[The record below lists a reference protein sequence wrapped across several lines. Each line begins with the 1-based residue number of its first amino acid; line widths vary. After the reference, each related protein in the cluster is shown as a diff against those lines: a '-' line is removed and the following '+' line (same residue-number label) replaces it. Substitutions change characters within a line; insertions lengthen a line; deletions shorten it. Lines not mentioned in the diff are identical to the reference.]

1 MFAGAWR
8 RLLGA
13 AAGICCALAAAQAAA
28 QAPDLVVEEVT
39 VSDRTL
45 NTGQAFT
52 LSARVFNAGDGAAAA
67 TTLRYYRSTDMTIDS
82 MDMPVGM
89 NAVGQLAAMGRSPGM
104 DIELSA
110 PASAGTYYYGACVD
124 DVTGETDT
132 TNNCS
137 AGLRVGVSVPDL
149 AVEGVVVSD
158 RTLNTG
164 QSFNLRAAVV
174 NRGNA
179 DAAGTTLTYYY
190 SADTTIDTT
199 TDTEVD
205 TDRVREIRW
214 SAAFDEEDLTS
225 REDIQATAPTMAGD
239 YYYYACVDAMDNPD
253 DPYMANDCSAS
264 TAADAERVL
273 VGDVP
278 DLSVEGPSV
287 SVTDGLV
294 GPGQTFNFRVGVV
307 NRGNGDSPATTLR
320 YYRSDNSTLVRMG
333 ANADQVVGT
342 DAVEALDASDW
353 PMPVPPLDE
362 SSRSREDI
370 DLTAPETAGD
380 YYYFACVDDVSGE
393 TATGNNCTMPG
404 LQIEVRGTPD
414 LQIESP
420 AVSSNA
426 LVLGQA
432 FTLSARVFN
441 AGDGA
446 AAATT
451 LRYYRSANMTIDG
464 TDVQVGTDA
473 VGQLAAMGR
482 SPGMDIEL
490 NAPASAG
497 IYYYGVCVDAV
508 AGETDRDDNC
518 SAGQRVEVSAPP
530 DLEVAA
536 LVVSDITLNGGQ
548 SFNLST
554 AVMNNGPGDAPAT
567 VLRYYRAATAA
578 IDRTVDVAV
587 GTDGVRPIP
596 WSADSD
602 AEDLTSRENIRLT
615 APMAAGDYY
624 YYACVDDVDG
634 DSDANND
641 CSEAVRLLVGDVP
654 DLAVEAASVS
664 NAAPGPG
671 QAFNFRVAVVNRGD
685 GDSAATT
692 LRYYLSD
699 DNTLELTG
707 MDPDELVGMDAVEAL
722 DASDWPAP
730 EPPLGASSRSRE
742 DIDLDAPETAGAY
755 YLFACVDDVPD
766 ETATDNNCTAS
777 LQVEVRGAPDLQI
790 ELPSVS
796 NDDLSVGQAF
806 TLGATVFNA
815 GDGAAA
821 ATTLRYYR
829 STDARISP
837 DVDVL
842 VGTDRVR
849 ALATV
854 HTTPR
859 NPSAESRQ
867 QIALNAPAS
876 AGTYYY
882 GVCVD
887 AAVGETDTDNNCS
900 AGLRVE
906 VSAPPDLEV
915 AALAVSDITLNGGQ
929 SFNLS
934 TAVMNNGPGD
944 APATVLR
951 YYRAATAAIDRT
963 VDVAVGT
970 DGVRPIPWS
979 ADSDAEDLTSRENIR
994 LTAPMAAGDYYYYA
1008 CVDDVDGD
1016 SDANNDCSEA
1026 VRLLVGDVPDLA
1038 VEAAS
1043 VSNAAPG
1050 PGQAFNFRV
1059 AVVNRGDGD
1068 SAATTLRYYRSDD
1081 AAIDQTVDAEVGSDA
1096 VEALDASAWP
1106 APRPPLSA
1114 SSRSPEDIDLTAPR
1128 TAGAYYYF
1136 ACVDALTAETDTMN
1150 NCTDGLRVEVGEAPN
1165 LQVESVSISEA
1176 TLRARQAFT
1185 LSATVRN
1192 AGSSAAAATTLR
1204 YYRSAEVNNVDGN
1217 YVQVGTDELG
1227 GLAPA
1232 ARSRQD
1238 LELRAP
1244 AVVGAH
1250 YYRVCVDLVP
1260 RETDRDDNCL
1270 VEDVEVTAPDLR
1282 VVGTA
1287 ASDVTLNTGQSFNL
1301 RAAVVNGGRHDA
1313 AATTLRYYQSTDA
1326 GIDRGDVSV
1335 GRDSVRELR
1344 WSQAANAEDLTSR
1357 EDIQLRAP
1365 AAAGIYHYYACVD
1378 AVEGELDIANNCSGL
1393 LPDDPDDPNSPDNP
1407 RDVQPELGVRVVVG
1421 NDPNLA
1427 AEGPSASASVVGPG
1441 QTFSFRVGVVNRGD
1455 GDSPATSLRYYRSRD
1470 RNVSSAD
1477 TQVGTDEVPVLRASF
1492 PPSAWPDLVHPS
1504 SQTRQ
1509 DIELTA
1515 PTTAG
1520 IHYYG
1525 ACVATVP
1532 READISDDC
1541 SVGVR
1546 VEVKGTPDLRIERF
1560 SVDDNRLLRRQ
1571 SFNLTARVV
1580 NFGGGGSA
1588 ATSLRYYRSEDAVI
1602 SATDLPVGTGR
1613 VPQLEFT
1620 PVTPRNPAAQ
1630 AEVQLQAAAP
1640 EELGVYYYGACV
1652 EPPPS
1657 ESRTGNNCSP
1667 SVRVVVSSGPDLV
1680 VENLRLEGAAANAG
1694 KLFLG
1699 QPFRLTASVGNE
1711 GDGDFSRSILRFY
1724 RSTDAEVTAAD
1735 VEVGSVNATP
1745 SAATGLGIS
1754 LEAALPTGVRYYGAC
1769 VDAVPNEVDAD
1780 NNCAAAGVRVE
1791 VVRGPDLVVE
1801 APAVDD
1807 DSLAP
1812 GQSFILQ
1819 ASVINDGDIPAAQTT
1834 VRYYRSAD
1842 NRISTRDAPVGTDPV
1857 PALNIVARGI
1867 PWSASRSRQGV
1878 HLRASLTEGAYH
1890 YGACVDFV
1898 GRESNANNNCSGA
1911 VRVTVSR
1918 NNRAGDPDLAL
1929 DASVSKS
1936 QLAPG
1941 GAFSLRIQVRNQG
1954 DEASEPTQLRYY
1966 RSTNAAISG
1975 EGDDLALG
1983 ADLVEGIPKSSGDA
1997 AGQALH
2003 SRPAIAPNAPGA
2015 YYYGACIDP
2024 VAGESDV
2031 RNNCSQGVRVTVGD
2045 VADEAED
2052 EDENLEE
2059 GMDEAAEA
2067 PPDFWRGWRSVLL
2080 RPPQDAS

>member
-28 QAPDLVVEEVT
+28 QAPNLAVEEVA

-45 NTGQAFT
+45 N
-52 LSARVFNAGDGAAAA
+52 
-67 TTLRYYRSTDMTIDS
+67 
-82 MDMPVGM
+82 P
-89 NAVGQLAAMGRSPGM
+89 
-104 DIELSA
+104 
-110 PASAGTYYYGACVD
+110 
-124 DVTGETDT
+124 
-132 TNNCS
+132 
-137 AGLRVGVSVPDL
+137 
-149 AVEGVVVSD
+149 
-158 RTLNTG
+158 
-164 QSFNLRAAVV
+164 
-174 NRGNA
+174 
-179 DAAGTTLTYYY
+179 
-190 SADTTIDTT
+190 
-199 TDTEVD
+199 
-205 TDRVREIRW
+205 
-214 SAAFDEEDLTS
+214 
-225 REDIQATAPTMAGD
+225 
-239 YYYYACVDAMDNPD
+239 
-253 DPYMANDCSAS
+253 
-264 TAADAERVL
+264 
-273 VGDVP
+273 
-278 DLSVEGPSV
+278 
-287 SVTDGLV
+287 
-294 GPGQTFNFRVGVV
+294 
-307 NRGNGDSPATTLR
+307 
-320 YYRSDNSTLVRMG
+320 
-333 ANADQVVGT
+333 
-342 DAVEALDASDW
+342 
-353 PMPVPPLDE
+353 
-362 SSRSREDI
+362 
-370 DLTAPETAGD
+370 
-380 YYYFACVDDVSGE
+380 
-393 TATGNNCTMPG
+393 
-404 LQIEVRGTPD
+404 
-414 LQIESP
+414 
-420 AVSSNA
+420 
-426 LVLGQA
+426 GQA

-451 LRYYRSANMTIDG
+451 LRYYRSADMTIDSM
-464 TDVQVGTDA
+464 DMQVGMDA

-497 IYYYGVCVDAV
+497 TYYYGACVDAV
-508 AGETDRDDNC
+508 TGETDTNNNC
-518 SAGQRVEVSAPP
+518 SAGLRVGVSVP
-530 DLEVAA
+530 DLAVVGVA
-536 LVVSDITLNGGQ
+536 VSDRTLNTGQ
-548 SFNLST
+548 SFNLRA
-554 AVMNNGPGDAPAT
+554 AVVNRGNGDAAGT
-567 VLRYYRAATAA
+567 TLTYYYSADTT
-578 IDRTVDVAV
+578 IDTTGDMQV
-587 GTDGVRPIP
+587 GTDSVREIR
-596 WSADSD
+596 WSEAFDE
-602 AEDLTSRENIRLT
+602 EDLTSREDIQLA
-615 APMAAGDYY
+615 APMTAGDYY
-624 YYACVDDVDG
+624 YYACVPNGVSG
-634 DSDANND
+634 DPNMAND
-641 CSEAVRLLVGDVP
+641 CSASASTEAVRVLVGDVP
-654 DLAVEAASVS
+654 DLSVEGPSVS
-664 NAAPGPG
+664 DSILGPG
-671 QAFNFRVAVVNRGD
+671 QTFNFRVGVVNRGN
-685 GDSAATT
+685 GDSPATS
-692 LRYYLSD
+692 LRYYRSD
-699 DNTLELTG
+699 DAAI
-707 MDPDELVGMDAVEAL
+707 DPTVDAEVGTDAVEAL
-722 DASDWPAP
+722 DASAWPMP
-730 EPPLGASSRSRE
+730 VPPRLDESARARE
-742 DIDLDAPETAGAY
+742 DIDLTAPETAGVY
-755 YLFACVDDVPD
+755 HYFACVDDVRG
-766 ETATDNNCTAS
+766 ETATGNNCTAPG
-777 LQVEVRGAPDLQI
+777 LEIEVRGAPDLQI

-796 NDDLSVGQAF
+796 DDDLSVGQAF

-837 DVDVL
+837 DVDVQ
-842 VGTDRVR
+842 VGTDQVR
-849 ALATV
+849 ALATIY
-854 HTTPR
+854 TTPR
-859 NPSAESRQ
+859 NPSAESREE
-867 QIALNAPAS
+867 IALNAPAS

-887 AAVGETDTDNNCS
+887 AAVGETDTNNNCS

-915 AALAVSDITLNGGQ
+915 AAFAVSDRTLNTGQ

-944 APATVLR
+944 APATTLR
-951 YYRAATAAIDRT
+951 YHRAATAAIDRT
-963 VDVAVGT
+963 VDDEEGT

-994 LTAPMAAGDYYYYA
+994 LTAPMTTGHYYYYA
-1008 CVDDVDGD
+1008 CVDLVVGD
-1016 SDANNDCSEA
+1016 SDANNNCSEA

-1043 VSNAAPG
+1043 VSDDVLG
-1050 PGQAFNFRV
+1050 PGQAFNFRAV
-1059 AVVNRGDGD
+1059 VVNRGDGD
-1068 SAATTLRYYRSDD
+1068 SMATTLCYYLSDD
-1081 AAIDQTVDAEVGSDA
+1081 NTLELTGMDPDELVGTDA
-1096 VEALDASAWP
+1096 VAALDASAWP
-1106 APRPPLSA
+1106 APRPPLGA

-1136 ACVDALTAETDTMN
+1136 ACVDALTAETAILN
-1150 NCTDGLRVEVGEAPN
+1150 NCAAGLRVEVGEAPN

-1192 AGSSAAAATTLR
+1192 AGSSAAPATTLR

-1326 GIDRGDVSV
+1326 GIDRSDVSV
-1335 GRDSVRELR
+1335 GRDSVREIR

-1393 LPDDPDDPNSPDNP
+1393 LPDDPDDPNNPDNP

-1427 AEGPSASASVVGPG
+1427 AEGPSASASVMGPG

-1477 TQVGTDEVPVLRASF
+1477 TRVGTDEVPVLRASF
-1492 PPSAWPDLVHPS
+1492 PPSVWPDLVHPS

-1532 READISDDC
+1532 READLSDDC

-1546 VEVKGTPDLRIERF
+1546 VEVRGTPDLQVERF

-1613 VPQLEFT
+1613 VPQLDFT
-1620 PVTPRNPAAQ
+1620 PATPRNPAAQ

-1680 VENLRLEGAAANAG
+1680 VENLRLEGAGGEEG

-1699 QPFRLTASVGNE
+1699 QPFRLIASVGNE

-1819 ASVINDGDIPAAQTT
+1819 ASVVNDGDSPAAQTT

-1842 NRISTRDAPVGTDPV
+1842 NRISPRDAPVGTDSV

-1890 YGACVDFV
+1890 YGACVDSV

-1983 ADLVEGIPKSSGDA
+1983 ADLVEGIPKSSGEA

-2067 PPDFWRGWRSVLL
+2067 PLDFWRGWRSVLL